1 MLLKFAMKDF
11 KVEKEFANLSP
22 RTIQSYM
29 ATLHEFQVFCS
40 ERELIDTRDIR
51 EVTVKSYL
59 MYCQKTRGNNVVTRN
74 TKLHHLKI
82 FFNYLQHE
90 DVITEKENPIRK
102 MKLAKEEIKIE
113 VFQDEHIKQMLRYYR
128 RLKAR
133 NKSFYAYRDHTIIVF
148 LLGTGSRLGE
158 LINIRWSE
166 LDLVNQTVTLF
177 GKARKQQTVPL
188 TDKLVKEFCEYKM
201 FVERELGKTPE
212 YVFTTREGN
221 QLTPNGI
228 KLVFKRLKQ
237 VMNFNDV
244 RLSAHTFRH
253 TFAHRCLMAGMD
265 VFTLQ
270 RMLRHSNLRMTERYL
285 ALWGTA
291 LREQNDKFNP
301 LNSLEI

>member
-11 KVEKEFANLSP
+11 KEEKEFCNLSP

-29 ATLHEFQVFCS
+29 ATLHEFQAFCS

-51 EVTVKSYL
+51 EATVKSYL
-59 MYCQKTRGNNVVTRN
+59 MYCQRTRKNNVVTRN

-90 DVITEKENPIRK
+90 EIITEKENPIRK

-158 LINIRWSE
+158 LINIRWNE

-188 TDKLVKEFCEYKM
+188 TDKLVKELCEYKV

-212 YVFTTREGN
+212 YVFTTREGT

-228 KLVFKRLKQ
+228 KLIFKRLKQ
-237 VMNFNDV
+237 VMNFKDV
-244 RLSAHTFRH
+244 RLSAH
-253 TFAHRCLMAGMD
+253 TFAHRCLMAETSEI
-265 VFTLQ
+265 TLG
-270 RMLRHSNLRMTERYL
+270 TTVYL
-285 ALWGTA
+285 AQIPSFTYS
-291 LREQNDKFNP
+291 NP
-301 LNSLEI
+301 PRIS

>member
-1 MLLKFAMKDF
+1 MKDF
-11 KVEKEFANLSP
+11 KAEIKFANLSP

-29 ATLHEFQVFCS
+29 ATMHEFQIFCS

-51 EVTVKSYL
+51 EATVKSYL

-74 TKLHHLKI
+74 TKLHQLKI

-90 DVITEKENPIRK
+90 EIITEKENPIRK
-102 MKLAKEEIKIE
+102 MKLAKEEVKIE

-158 LINIRWSE
+158 LINIRWNE
-166 LDLVNQTVTLF
+166 LDLVKQTVTLF
-177 GKARKQQTVPL
+177 VKACKQQTVPL
-188 TDKLVKEFCEYKM
+188 TDKLVKELCEYKVY
-201 FVERELGKTPE
+201 VERELGKTPE
-212 YVFTTREGN
+212 YVFTTRKGN

-228 KLVFKRLKQ
+228 KLVFNRLKQ
-237 VMNFNDV
+237 GMNFSDV
-244 RLSAHTFRH
+244 RLSAH

-270 RMLRHSNLRMTERYL
+270 RMLRNIINYV
-285 ALWGTA
+285 
-291 LREQNDKFNP
+291 N
-301 LNSLEI
+301 